1 MLNYLTKASISYLV
15 KVFHDIFPTRLKIC
29 NERNLIA
36 NLLKIIKSQ
45 LNANRPAKIITL
57 EVSSQYYF
65 ITTGSLASN
74 FTHLAIAIKCSTAL
88 VDPPSAI
95 TITIALRS
103 DLRVM
108 ISRGF
113 KSIFSNSSRYFP
125 ANRHSSNFSGSS
137 AGVDELQEQQ
147 IKVST
152 FLKENRRETYTKLTY
167 REETF
172 P

>member
-1 MLNYLTKASISYLV
+1 MFNYLTKASIAYLV
-15 KVFHDIFPTRLKIC
+15 QIFHDVFPTRLKIC
-29 NERNLIA
+29 NKRNLVA

-45 LNANRPAKIITL
+45 INANRPAKIIIL
-57 EVSSQYYF
+57 EISSQYYC
-65 ITTGSLASN
+65 ITIGSLASN

-88 VDPPSAI
+88 VEPPSAI
-95 TITIALRS
+95 TTTIALRS

-137 AGVDELQEQQ
+137 AGVDELQEQET
-147 IKVST
+147 KVST
-152 FLKENRRETYTKLTY
+152 F
-167 REETF
+167 
-172 P
+172 